1 MRDTLQYVVPVEVR
15 DAADG
20 PMLRGVVLQE
30 GRAAQGGRAEVF
42 APFSVVWP
50 ADGIALL
57 GEHRADVVLARAVPI
72 RDADGSLRVET
83 RATEAIL
90 DAYKTRKFFSVEF
103 RSLREVR
110 TSGGIREIQR
120 ALVDAAAL
128 VPNPEYPNVRAEVR
142 SQRCK
147 VWL

>member
-1 MRDTLQYVVPVEVR
+1 MFPVELR
-15 DAADG
+15 EADDG

-42 APFSVVWP
+42 TPLSVVWP
-50 ADGIALL
+50 SDGIALR
-57 GEHRADVVLARAVPI
+57 GEHRGAELARAVPT
-72 RDADGSLRVET
+72 RDADGSLRIST
-83 RATEAIL
+83 PATPAIL
-90 DAYKTRKFFSVEF
+90 AAYKTRRYFSIEF
-103 RSLREVR
+103 HAISEVR
-110 TSGGIREIQR
+110 TKAGVREITR

-142 SQRCK
+142 SKRRR